1 LCLNITDASFPVN
14 AFVRMNARS
23 PGMSPCRLP
32 LRRAGP
38 VPRGADALQRGATGC
53 AARHRR
59 AVAAADSARI
69 RGVGPEAALT
79 IQFGEQA
86 VARHEFVVPALL
98 DEPAVLEHQD
108 EIGFAHRG

>member
-1 LCLNITDASFPVN
+1 LCLNITDARFPVN

-32 LRRAGP
+32 L
-38 VPRGADALQRGATGC
+38 RGATGC